1 MLIGWFLILWG
12 LTFFFSAIWG
22 LIDLGGYSPG
32 YLIIEVLW
40 DLTELAIA
48 GILAILGLKVKRR
61 MLRFSNTNC
70 IAILIKRRGALT
82 FLGKTH
88 PNFFGVVLSMCHSLV
103 NTFKV
108 ELIPVT

>member
-1 MLIGWFLILWG
+1 MFEGLPCRMLIGWFLILWG

-48 GILAILGLKVKRR
+48 GILGILG
-61 MLRFSNTNC
+61 
-70 IAILIKRRGALT
+70 
-82 FLGKTH
+82 
-88 PNFFGVVLSMCHSLV
+88 
-103 NTFKV
+103 FKV
-108 ELIPVT
+108 LRGECLGSQAPIA

>member
-1 MLIGWFLILWG
+1 MFEGLPCRMLIGWFLILWG

-48 GILAILGLKVKRR
+48 GILAILGLKV
-61 MLRFSNTNC
+61 LRGEC
-70 IAILIKRRGALT
+70 
-82 FLGKTH
+82 LGSQT
-88 PNFFGVVLSMCHSLV
+88 P
-103 NTFKV
+103 TA
-108 ELIPVT
+108 